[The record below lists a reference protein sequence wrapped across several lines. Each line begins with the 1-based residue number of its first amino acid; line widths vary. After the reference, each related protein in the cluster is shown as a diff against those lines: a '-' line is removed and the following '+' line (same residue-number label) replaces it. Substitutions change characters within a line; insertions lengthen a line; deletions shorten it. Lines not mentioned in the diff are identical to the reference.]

1 MPPGLETPVLS
12 VDAGKMRRIDT
23 RNVENLFG
31 MWSGEHDPN
40 CTRLDLFM
48 NTNRPLF
55 AVFSKCASSMED
67 GRRLENLSWRVW
79 NRELLCC
86 EPQPQ
91 LATTPAIDIAS
102 PRPAR
107 SDVPALST
115 SVDSAI
121 SDASDRSENI
131 RHSLTKPVAITPT
144 KVGNADSIQH
154 VSRGKEKHITSIDLE
169 KMVSSIQEQ
178 EEQPWPLPQSITDA
192 IPPCTNIAPRP
203 SSPSIR
209 TSIRSS
215 DSSTSTAPRS
225 SPESDCSGPETAGS
239 DTSVEPIS
247 SSHSVVRGFSLNVS
261 SSYRSN
267 THLAAPQR
275 SAMPIQHTKVS
286 DVTKSKVAFS
296 LGGASSGDE
305 GSSFEDRVS
314 GHHAKSSSLTA
325 GLQLPL
331 HGKKQTSF
339 KDELESLAKSHLN
352 VDVFE
357 ESDEDEQ
364 ESAIEDDDDNEVDDD
379 GSDWE
384 DDGSESGELVEDK
397 QLFKRI
403 DSKPN
408 LVSRRSLLTT
418 MMNEPDR
425 AAAFQDM
432 ASQSTPALK
441 RSRRSSP
448 NGPSL
453 GNAPEENPTVTLPHT
468 MTKSKPII
476 MTTSNTHP
484 PALSPRTTR
493 RNMLASEMTESLRK
507 HLLWERQQISTT
519 AKAVL
524 KRRHTAY
531 DITKLSEYPSER
543 EGQTSKTNSWNHFY
557 DTSAEYHQAGW

>member
-12 VDAGKMRRIDT
+12 VDAGKLRRIDT

-31 MWSGEHDPN
+31 MWSGEQHPN
-40 CTRLDLFM
+40 CTRLDVFT
-48 NTNRPLF
+48 NTNRAPF
-55 AVFSKCASSMED
+55 VVFSKCASSMED

-91 LATTPAIDIAS
+91 LATTPAIDIVS

-107 SDVPALST
+107 SDVPPLST

-121 SDASDRSENI
+121 SDASDRSEKC
-131 RHSLTKPVAITPT
+131 RHSSTKPVAIAST
-144 KVGNADSIQH
+144 KIDNPDSIQH

-178 EEQPWPLPQSITDA
+178 EQPWPLPQSITDA

-239 DTSVEPIS
+239 DTSVDPVS

-267 THLAAPQR
+267 THLAAPQP
-275 SAMPIQHTKVS
+275 SAMPIQHTKIS

-314 GHHAKSSSLTA
+314 GHHPKPSSLTA

-357 ESDEDEQ
+357 ESDEDER

-384 DDGSESGELVEDK
+384 DDGSESGELVEEK

-418 MMNEPDR
+418 MMNESDR

-453 GNAPEENPTVTLPHT
+453 GNAPEEDPTVTLPRT

-531 DITKLSEYPSER
+531 DITKLSEYPSEK

-557 DTSAEYHQAGW
+557 DTGAEYHQAGW

>member
-1 MPPGLETPVLS
+1 
-12 VDAGKMRRIDT
+12 
-23 RNVENLFG
+23 
-31 MWSGEHDPN
+31 
-40 CTRLDLFM
+40 
-48 NTNRPLF
+48 
-55 AVFSKCASSMED
+55 MED

-91 LATTPAIDIAS
+91 LATTPAIDIIR
-102 PRPAR
+102 PRPVQ
-107 SDVPALST
+107 SDVPELSS
-115 SVDSAI
+115 SVDSAV
-121 SDASDRSENI
+121 SDASDQSQASNDSSPGHVTI
-131 RHSLTKPVAITPT
+131 APT
-144 KVGNADSIQH
+144 THDDSDSTQR

-178 EEQPWPLPQSITDA
+178 EEEPWPLPQSITDA
-192 IPPCTNIAPRP
+192 IPPIAPYTKTTPRP
-203 SSPSIR
+203 NSPSMH

-215 DSSTSTAPRS
+215 DPSTSTAPRS
-225 SPESDCSGPETAGS
+225 SPESDCSAVDTAGS
-239 DTSVEPIS
+239 DTSAELLS

-267 THLAAPQR
+267 THLAAPQP
-275 SAMPIQHTKVS
+275 SAMAIQHKKVS
-286 DVTKSKVAFS
+286 DSKPKVAFS
-296 LGGASSGDE
+296 LGGGSSGDE
-305 GSSFEDRVS
+305 GSSFEERMS
-314 GHHAKSSSLTA
+314 GQQCTQSSLTA
-325 GLQLPL
+325 VLHKPLQS
-331 HGKKQTSF
+331 KKQTSF
-339 KDELESLAKSHLN
+339 KDELQSRAKLHLN
-352 VDVFE
+352 EDVFE
-357 ESDEDEQ
+357 DSDEEDDQ
-364 ESAIEDDDDNEVDDD
+364 ESAIEEDYDDNDEDDD

-384 DDGSESGELVEDK
+384 DDGSESGEVVDEK

-418 MMNEPDR
+418 LMNEPDR
-425 AAAFQDM
+425 AAAFQTM
-432 ASQSTPALK
+432 ASQSSPALK

-453 GNAPEENPTVTLPHT
+453 GNATEEDPTLTLSPT

-507 HLLWERQQISTT
+507 HLLWERQQIGTT

-524 KRRHTAY
+524 KRRHTAF
-531 DITKLSEYPSER
+531 DITKLSEYPSDK
-543 EGQTSKTNSWNHFY
+543 EGQTSKNNSWNHFY
-557 DTSAEYHQAGW
+557 DTQADFNTSGW